1 MSQVQKSGQK
11 LSFVAPPLGTKYIW
25 YQIKAY
31 SLYFV
36 NLLAARLTTWS
47 QGRYNYVFEGGWV
60 GNNFVQY
67 SLAMFKYSILL
78 YSSMLYGG
86 KRSDM
91 LKIFLITNHTG
102 V

>member
-1 MSQVQKSGQK
+1 M
-11 LSFVAPPLGTKYIW
+11 
-25 YQIKAY
+25 
-31 SLYFV
+31 
-36 NLLAARLTTWS
+36 
-47 QGRYNYVFEGGWV
+47 

-86 KRSDM
+86 KRPDM
-91 LKIFLITNHTG
+91 LKILFLITNHTG